1 MFNTKTP
8 GHGPFSALIFSID
21 SILGQALGDRSKVIT
36 IRHPS
41 SAPRAITQAH
51 LSILNTIFIGILHDH
66 SHAFLVVD
74 KTELRRFKGRRII
87 KSVVWDVKT
96 AEEKTHVPTMIVQ
109 HILHRHFGLETDAM
123 TTWWHGYD
131 AALRISPTVSK
142 VLVDS
147 RVPISFKAAMTPHLM
162 GLSG

>member
-1 MFNTKTP
+1 M
-8 GHGPFSALIFSID
+8 
-21 SILGQALGDRSKVIT
+21 
-36 IRHPS
+36 
-41 SAPRAITQAH
+41 
-51 LSILNTIFIGILHDH
+51 
-66 SHAFLVVD
+66 
-74 KTELRRFKGRRII
+74 GRP
-87 KSVVWDVKT
+87 WDVKT

-162 GLSG
+162 GLDRKSVV